1 MEPTNI
7 EFEFT
12 YDQYL
17 GMCLADREQIYF
29 AIYAWMNNEALALD
43 VPQRQVFDYVMDKTI
58 RDQAYEF
65 STILR
70 DFRDYFDNDF

>member
-1 MEPTNI
+1 MDPINI

-12 YDQYL
+12 YDEYL
-17 GMCLADREQIYF
+17 GMCASDREQIYY
-29 AIYAWMNNEALALD
+29 ALYAWMNNEAIGLEISM
-43 VPQRQVFDYVMDKTI
+43 REVFDHIMAKTI

-70 DFRDYFDNDF
+70 DFRNFFEDDF